1 MTSND
6 RELDEYGKRVLQPL
20 RSTPALDPALAG
32 EIKAKF
38 LLHGESL
45 RKSLISRSNGVVPDQ
60 VLRKPKFFGINLRMP
75 VMKALVGTLMAL
87 IILIG
92 SSLTVY
98 ASQSSLPGES
108 LYLIKTWS
116 EDIRLSIASS
126 PQSKLNLTLDF
137 TNRRMD
143 EISSLVET
151 GKTLPAQTSERF
163 QGELDSALQLAA
175 EMENGQMQNALG
187 KIKHQAESQG
197 ITIEELI
204 SKLPEQ
210 TEPAIIHLQERL
222 LEQVTL
228 STIGENDPQAF
239 RSQVI
244 ERQHRRPVSDKSTP
258 ASEKTEIH
266 PTDSSGKNHPTE
278 AEKGHGNDK
287 GQPTEVP
294 DHGNSGG
301 GQDKSTPGSE
311 DHGQEP
317 DRTQNP

>member
-6 RELDEYGKRVLQPL
+6 SDLDEYGKRVLKPL
-20 RSTPALDPALAG
+20 RSTPTLDPVSTR

-45 RKSLISRSNGVVPDQ
+45 RKGLISQANGVLPDQ
-60 VLRKPKFFGINLRMP
+60 VLRKPKFFRINLRMP
-75 VMKALVGTLMAL
+75 VIKALVGTLIAL

-108 LYLIKTWS
+108 LYLIKSWS

-126 PQSKLNLTLDF
+126 PQAKLNLTLDF
-137 TNRRMD
+137 TYRRMD

-151 GKTLPAQTSERF
+151 GNALPAQASERF

-210 TEPAIIHLQERL
+210 AEPAIIHLQERL
-222 LEQVTL
+222 QEQVTL
-228 STIGENDPQAF
+228 STIGESDPQAF

-244 ERQHRRPVSDKSTP
+244 ERQHRRPVTNKSTP
-258 ASEKTEIH
+258 ASESTDIH

-278 AEKGHGNDK
+278 DGNGHGNDK
-287 GQPTEVP
+287 GKPTEVP

-301 GQDKSTPGSE
+301 GQDKSTPGSG
-311 DHGQEP
+311 DHRQEP
-317 DRTQNP
+317 DRNQNP